1 MGVSMRAIIVLSLLC
16 LVLGGCT
23 TFGVDNETWA
33 QLTPQQREVAMQNYY
48 QQQAQQQA
56 EQAKLDRINAKK
68 QAEIDKINAQNA
80 PLNDAIAAVGA
91 LAGSH
96 SSQQQQHKQCVTD
109 NFGQTVCG
117 YNCYVD
123 QFGDGHCANA

>member
-1 MGVSMRAIIVLSLLC
+1 MQMNLMIRSLFILFFCSFVLT
-16 LVLGGCT
+16 GCT

-33 QLTPQQREVAMQNYY
+33 QLTPQQRQIAMQNYY

-56 EQAKLDRINAKK
+56 QQAKLDQINAQK

-80 PLNDAIAAVGA
+80 PLNDAIAAIG
-91 LAGSH
+91 GITNTNS
-96 SSQQQQHKQCVTD
+96 QQHKQCVTD
-109 NFGQTVCG
+109 NYGQTVCG

-123 QFGDGHCANA
+123 KFGNGHCADA